1 MKSEVTIEF
10 TNGDIV
16 LLHAM
21 ETLSLGLLL
30 LVFKVCHLRGGNLV
44 LEVLIDH
51 LVPSLLTV

>member
-1 MKSEVTIEF
+1 M
-10 TNGDIV
+10 

-44 LEVLIDH
+44 LEVFSPYR
-51 LVPSLLTV
+51 PSGAILAYSLTSKILY